1 MYHFT
6 ENFNTTVAI
15 ILTLLYLY
23 QLGYLLLGFACRK
36 GKTNCAPGKM
46 HRFAA
51 IISARNEENVIG
63 SLIASLKAQNYPKEL
78 LDIYVIADN
87 CTDRTAQIAASAGAF
102 VYHRYN
108 SHQIGKGYA
117 LDFLFKR
124 LAEEGKDDY
133 NGYFVFDADN
143 YVDPD
148 FVKEMNVTFGSGDYA
163 ALTSYRNSKNFGAN
177 WISAGYGLWF
187 LREARFLNA
196 PRMKLGV
203 NCAISGTGFLVS
215 GDVIRENGGWPFH
228 LLTEDIEFS
237 VNCALKGQMIGYCE
251 KAVVYDE
258 QPITFRQSWDQ
269 RLRWSKGFYQVDY
282 HYSFPLIRS
291 IFSGLRKGFSCYDM
305 FMTVAPGMLL
315 TMAAIWFN
323 VMILGSALFLPQR
336 MARILIHE
344 NISFIMETV
353 FAFYLGLLLYGALT
367 AFSEWKKISMPG
379 RKKLLYIFTFPIF
392 MFTYIPIAAVALV
405 SRVEW
410 RPIYHGANQRK
421 LSGNRM

>member
-1 MYHFT
+1 M
-6 ENFNTTVAI
+6 
-15 ILTLLYLY
+15 
-23 QLGYLLLGFACRK
+23 
-36 GKTNCAPGKM
+36 
-46 HRFAA
+46 
-51 IISARNEENVIG
+51 
-63 SLIASLKAQNYPKEL
+63 
-78 LDIYVIADN
+78 
-87 CTDRTAQIAASAGAF
+87 
-102 VYHRYN
+102 
-108 SHQIGKGYA
+108 
-117 LDFLFKR
+117 
-124 LAEEGKDDY
+124 
-133 NGYFVFDADN
+133 
-143 YVDPD
+143 
-148 FVKEMNVTFGSGDYA
+148 
-163 ALTSYRNSKNFGAN
+163 
-177 WISAGYGLWF
+177 
-187 LREARFLNA
+187 
-196 PRMKLGV
+196 
-203 NCAISGTGFLVS
+203 
-215 GDVIRENGGWPFH
+215 
-228 LLTEDIEFS
+228 
-237 VNCALKGQMIGYCE
+237 
-251 KAVVYDE
+251 
-258 QPITFRQSWDQ
+258 
-269 RLRWSKGFYQVDY
+269 DY

-367 AFSEWKKISMPG
+367 AFSEWKKISMSG